1 MRQINSRIKRTNKK
15 EDKGRVYPALKRRR
29 KIAARRMAVSVILVA
44 ALIILLILAGKSSVK
59 TDAAESAEKY
69 FKSITIEGGDTLY
82 DISQEYGCTVEEIKE
97 INDLDSNT
105 IHAGQSLVV
114 IYYK

>member
-1 MRQINSRIKRTNKK
+1 MKQMHSHINKS
-15 EDKGRVYPALKRRR
+15 EDRGRVYPALKRRR
-29 KIAARRMAVSVILVA
+29 KVAARRMAVSVILLA
-44 ALIILLILAGKSSVK
+44 ALIISLIVAGKSSVK
-59 TDAAESAEKY
+59 TDAAETLEKY
-69 FKSITIEGGDTLY
+69 YKSVAIESGDTLY
-82 DISQEYGCTVEEIKE
+82 DISQEYGCTVDELKE